1 MWGCV
6 VDYTVC
12 VRCVVGCTVCVGCV
26 VDCTVCVG
34 CVVYFIGVAG
44 VSGVAGAAKHP
55 KHSKFAITDIQEKP
69 VNIFLL
75 YFSSR
80 NNFSNL
86 GFLAKVFVPVQ
97 SITPWLTVYQ
107 CWSCIPSRRTTYTLM
122 KFY

>member
-55 KHSKFAITDIQEKP
+55 KHSKFAITGMQEKP
-69 VNIFLL
+69 VNIF
-75 YFSSR
+75 YF
-80 NNFSNL
+80 
-86 GFLAKVFVPVQ
+86 
-97 SITPWLTVYQ
+97 
-107 CWSCIPSRRTTYTLM
+107 TLVSVIISPT
-122 KFY
+122 